1 MYQIMKNVIDRGGFD
16 LARILAKLDT
26 LWAQDQITQEEWDEL
41 AALAREKAKA
51 GESVDILAKLAE
63 LEARV
68 KELEGGGSILPS
80 AEEYIP
86 GKWYYNGDV
95 CLWNGDTYAC
105 VAAEGTPCVWS
116 PSDYPAYWARVEA

>member
-16 LARILAKLDT
+16 LVKILAKLNT
-26 LWAQDQITQEEWDEL
+26 LWAKDQITQEEWDEL

-51 GESVDILAKLAE
+51 GESVDVLAKLAE

-68 KELEGGGSILPS
+68 KDLEGVGSILPS
-80 AEEYIP
+80 AEEYVP

-95 CLWNGDTYAC
+95 CLWNGDTYTC
-105 VAAEGTPCVWS
+105 VAAEGPPCVWS